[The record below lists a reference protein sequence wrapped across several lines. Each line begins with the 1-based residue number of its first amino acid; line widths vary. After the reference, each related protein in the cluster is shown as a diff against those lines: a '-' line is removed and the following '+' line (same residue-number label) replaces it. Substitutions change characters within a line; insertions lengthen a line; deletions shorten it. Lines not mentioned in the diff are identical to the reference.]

1 MSYPAKYRQLLDAE
15 TWAFIER
22 VERFYPP
29 DAVSLP
35 IKKQR
40 EVYDGLCASF
50 ATPYP
55 EGIEAVDFS
64 ISANGHMLPCRRYTN
79 HLRTSQPNAQILY
92 FHGGGFVVGGLH
104 SHDNYCA
111 DICSATGF
119 DLTAVDYRL
128 SPEHSFPA
136 DLQDAKAALR
146 HVASEQN
153 LPVILLGDSA
163 GANLCAALSHTTRWD
178 VDAAIAQVLIYPL
191 LGSDW
196 SRGSFVEHA
205 NAPMLTTTDVDY
217 YAKIRLAGTNMTM
230 ADKELSPLNDPDFAG
245 LPATVVF
252 AAQCDPLRDDGWLY
266 AKKIRAGG
274 SEALFFEEKG
284 LVHSYL
290 MARHSVGKAK
300 AAVDRIGRAVLALG
314 DGADLSDPKVLFG

>member
-1 MSYPAKYRQLLDAE
+1 MQYPAKYRQLLDAE
-15 TWAFIER
+15 TWSFIDRTEK
-22 VERFYPP
+22 FYPP
-29 DAVSLP
+29 DAVDLP
-35 IKKQR
+35 ISKQR
-40 EVYDGLCASF
+40 EVYDQLCASF

-55 EGIEAVDFS
+55 DGVHATDFS
-64 ISANGHMLPCRRYTN
+64 IAAEGYLLPCRRYT
-79 HLRTSQPNAQILY
+79 SQDRVSEPGAQILY

-104 SHDNYCA
+104 SHDSYCA
-111 DICSATGF
+111 DICKATGL

-128 SPEHSFPA
+128 SPEHSYPA
-136 DLQDAKAALR
+136 DHQDAATALR
-146 HVASEQN
+146 HVASELN

-163 GANLCAALSHTTRWD
+163 GANLAAALAHASRWD
-178 VDAAIAQVLIYPL
+178 VEAAIGQVLVYPL

-196 SRGSFVEHA
+196 SRGSFVDHA
-205 NAPMLTTTDVDY
+205 NAPMLTTADVDY
-217 YAKIRLAGTNMTM
+217 YAKIRVADTGANMS
-230 ADKELSPLNDPDFAG
+230 DKELSPLNDPDFAG

-266 AKKIRAGG
+266 AKKVKTAG

-300 AAVDRIGRAVLALG
+300 AAVERIARAVTALEHG
-314 DGADLSDPKVLFG
+314 KDLSDPKVLFG